1 MRAGLITILQTL
13 TPESSTV
20 LNHSIS
26 EAGRRNHNQTTP
38 LHVAATLLAA
48 PANYLRQ
55 ACIRSHPNSSHPLQ
69 TRALELCFSVAL
81 ERLPSAQ
88 SEPAVTE
95 PPVSNALMAA
105 LKRAQAHQRRGCPEQ
120 QQQPLLAVK
129 VEIEQLIIS
138 ILDDPSVSRVMREA
152 GFSSPAVKAMIEQ
165 NLNSSGNSSSCS
177 NVSINRN
184 MYLSQR
190 VCRNDENL
198 YLNPRLQQKSMSFG
212 VSSGA
217 RSDDVKRVVEIMS
230 KTRKRNPVLV
240 GEFELE
246 FVKREILLGVR
257 NGEFGFKDVEMVSV
271 IPGKVN
277 ELIEVIE
284 AKVSSNG
291 RVIVD
296 LGDLKWLVEQASMDG
311 GVDIGREAVGE
322 IGKFVT
328 RCAVENGKVWLIG
341 AASCETF
348 MRCQV
353 YHPSIESDWDLQALP
368 ISSRS
373 SFPGR
378 IGPNGMFGSSLESLN
393 SFRNFSTMM
402 SNSPRMPP
410 CCPKC
415 YHDYEQELA
424 KLKEAEKSALEAKSN
439 LPQWLQNAK
448 ARSESESETEAKMPH
463 QSQINDQELQ
473 KKWIDVCSRIH
484 PNHNQNQNQNQ
495 SLMFSRMV
503 TGFVPNRL
511 LSQCQSPTSQQRE
524 SPRSPVR
531 TELFLGPQEAREDLP
546 VKDFLGCI
554 SSEPQA
560 KGKFVNSADTDS
572 FKKLLKGLMKK
583 AWWQPEAA
591 YTVATTVTQCRSRGT
606 VWLVFA
612 GPDRVGKKK
621 MASVLAEHVC
631 GRDPITVCL
640 GSRHDE
646 DENHDMGTGFR
657 GKTVLDRIVEVVR
670 RNQDSVIVLS
680 DIDEADMLVRGSIKR
695 AMERGRLMDSHGRD
709 ISLGNIVFVL
719 TGNWSTNNFDEML
732 EEKPGELRF
741 KLAVCEKRSKRRADW
756 LLEGTMSAKQQKKV
770 GSALSLDLNLAM
782 DVEEDRTDTSDLTI
796 EQGDENMHFA
806 ITSLPQDLVGPND
819 GVVVFKPVQF
829 GLIRREIEKTVK
841 NAFSTI
847 IDSKLSL
854 EVDETTL
861 DNMLSGIWFGKT
873 SLEDWAAQVLVPSF
887 QKLVEHLPPSVEDMV
902 VRLESDRDLEQVN
915 HDCGWLP
922 SNINV
927 MVDTV

>member
-1 MRAGLITILQTL
+1 MRAGLISILQTL

-105 LKRAQAHQRRGCPEQ
+105 LKRAQAHQRRGCPDQ
-120 QQQPLLAVK
+120 NQQPLLAVK

-184 MYLSQR
+184 IYLSQR
-190 VCRNDENL
+190 VCRNDENV
-198 YLNPRLQQKSMSFG
+198 YINPRLQQKSMSFG

-246 FVKREILLGVR
+246 LVKREILLGVR
-257 NGEFGFKDVEMVSV
+257 NGEFGFKDVEVVSL
-271 IPGKVN
+271 IPGKVS

-284 AKVSSNG
+284 AKASSNG

-311 GVDIGREAVGE
+311 GDVDIGRKAVVE
-322 IGKFVT
+322 IGKLVAK
-328 RCAVENGKVWLIG
+328 CAVENGRVWLIG
-341 AASCETF
+341 GASCETY
-348 MRCQV
+348 MKCQV
-353 YHPSIESDWDLQALP
+353 YHPSIENDWDLQALP

-378 IGPNGMFGSSLESLN
+378 SGPNGMFGSSLESLN
-393 SFRNFSTMM
+393 SFKNFSTMM

-424 KLKEAEKSALEAKSN
+424 KLKEAEKSAFEAKSN

-448 ARSESESETEAKMPH
+448 AQSGESESDTEAKMPH

-473 KKWIDVCSRIH
+473 KKWIDICSRIH
-484 PNHNQNQNQNQ
+484 PNHNQNQNP
-495 SLMFSRMV
+495 MFSRMV

-511 LSQCQSPTSQQRE
+511 LSQCQSPTRSTKQE
-524 SPRSPVR
+524 SPPRSPLR
-531 TELFLGPQEAREDLP
+531 TELFSLGPQERSL
-546 VKDFLGCI
+546 KFTNLRDFLDA
-554 SSEPQA
+554 SHSEP
-560 KGKFVNSADTDS
+560 
-572 FKKLLKGLMKK
+572 
-583 AWWQPEAA
+583 
-591 YTVATTVTQCRSRGT
+591 
-606 VWLVFA
+606 
-612 GPDRVGKKK
+612 
-621 MASVLAEHVC
+621 
-631 GRDPITVCL
+631 
-640 GSRHDE
+640 
-646 DENHDMGTGFR
+646 
-657 GKTVLDRIVEVVR
+657 
-670 RNQDSVIVLS
+670 
-680 DIDEADMLVRGSIKR
+680 
-695 AMERGRLMDSHGRD
+695 
-709 ISLGNIVFVL
+709 
-719 TGNWSTNNFDEML
+719 
-732 EEKPGELRF
+732 
-741 KLAVCEKRSKRRADW
+741 
-756 LLEGTMSAKQQKKV
+756 
-770 GSALSLDLNLAM
+770 
-782 DVEEDRTDTSDLTI
+782 
-796 EQGDENMHFA
+796 
-806 ITSLPQDLVGPND
+806 PN
-819 GVVVFKPVQF
+819 
-829 GLIRREIEKTVK
+829 
-841 NAFSTI
+841 
-847 IDSKLSL
+847 
-854 EVDETTL
+854 
-861 DNMLSGIWFGKT
+861 
-873 SLEDWAAQVLVPSF
+873 
-887 QKLVEHLPPSVEDMV
+887 
-902 VRLESDRDLEQVN
+902 
-915 HDCGWLP
+915 
-922 SNINV
+922 
-927 MVDTV
+927 

>member
-152 GFSSPAVKAMIEQ
+152 G
-165 NLNSSGNSSSCS
+165 
-177 NVSINRN
+177 N

-271 IPGKVN
+271 IPGKVS

-296 LGDLKWLVEQASMDG
+296 LGDLKWLVEQASTMDG

-448 ARSESESETEAKMPH
+448 ARSDESESETEAKMPH
-463 QSQINDQELQ
+463 QSQ

-484 PNHNQNQNQNQ
+484 PNHNQNQNQ

-591 YTVATTVTQCRSRGT
+591 YTEIRTHSRNYNRNTT
-606 VWLVFA
+606 LY
-612 GPDRVGKKK
+612 
-621 MASVLAEHVC
+621 
-631 GRDPITVCL
+631 
-640 GSRHDE
+640 
-646 DENHDMGTGFR
+646 
-657 GKTVLDRIVEVVR
+657 
-670 RNQDSVIVLS
+670 
-680 DIDEADMLVRGSIKR
+680 
-695 AMERGRLMDSHGRD
+695 
-709 ISLGNIVFVL
+709 GNIIFLL
-719 TGNWSTNNFDEML
+719 TGNWSTNNFDEMFK
-732 EEKPGELRF
+732 EKPGELRSV
-741 KLAVCEKRSKRRADW
+741 LV
-756 LLEGTMSAKQQKKV
+756 
-770 GSALSLDLNLAM
+770 ALSLDLNLAM
-782 DVEEDRTDTSDLTI
+782 DVTNVDIKS
-796 EQGDENMHFA
+796 G
-806 ITSLPQDLVGPND
+806 
-819 GVVVFKPVQF
+819 
-829 GLIRREIEKTVK
+829 
-841 NAFSTI
+841 ST
-847 IDSKLSL
+847 
-854 EVDETTL
+854 
-861 DNMLSGIWFGKT
+861 
-873 SLEDWAAQVLVPSF
+873 
-887 QKLVEHLPPSVEDMV
+887 
-902 VRLESDRDLEQVN
+902 
-915 HDCGWLP
+915 
-922 SNINV
+922 
-927 MVDTV
+927 